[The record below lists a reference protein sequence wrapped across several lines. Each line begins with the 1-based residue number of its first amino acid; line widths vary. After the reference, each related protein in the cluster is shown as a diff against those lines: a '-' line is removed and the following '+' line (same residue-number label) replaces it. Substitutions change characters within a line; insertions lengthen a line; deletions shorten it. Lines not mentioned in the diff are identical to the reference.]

1 MFSRKK
7 RDRTYSL
14 TAYTGVES
22 TPAGRKN
29 ASPAALAAA
38 ASVGGDRT
46 SSMTSQLSSAAAA
59 TALMRHNSLTADS
72 YRNLQQGRSNSITS
86 NSSMRSSA
94 SVQRALARASSVQS
108 SVRSSPASR
117 RFSAS
122 PSVPQ
127 ITTTFERTNQG
138 RTMSLTTTT
147 VRRFGSFELVKTN
160 TTTGQVRPN
169 KRHSRPGYAASALS
183 FESDLNPVYEDE
195 SSPATQRSGLGSALP
210 RIGFSDLAEEEE
222 FDQFD
227 QSNAKPKKHVPPP
240 RSVSPMRSALKDS
253 AASSVSSSADDNLL
267 QAQVTNSSFQS
278 ASSLAKAKKASRV
291 SFVGADSDD
300 DFEAEKPR
308 QLTPNQAAARQA
320 AVKNTSKKNLA
331 HSTNLIET
339 RRTKMNA
346 TAAAASAVKS
356 PSLSSGMGPPP
367 RSTSLRQPAAFA
379 RFDESDSGGSVYSD
393 ATDIYDGPTANIDSV
408 MLSRSRSEKKK
419 KASQSNGGSALR
431 TGSLR
436 TSTTPK
442 KTSKGLETKQ
452 QPKSQPAVSTV
463 VSKQTVTAIVT
474 AKPEDEKPKKP
485 SNFNSE
491 AKKEDNSDPFPEKED
506 APTGPAHYYRALAD
520 SDEEQTTGTDAGN
533 ENHLLSAPE
542 FETPVS
548 EYEPIN
554 SNYLTPGGPQSA
566 VEGEHDTGVSTT
578 SVTDTGES
586 ITAPSTEPSSEAEK
600 DKLVNSGQETLYKT
614 LDPGSP
620 EQLKP
625 EVSRSSATTDYA
637 TKSEINREPV
647 TQKPISQ
654 QTRANGSAPAAAAAA
669 SRTSA
674 DYDADIDDAV
684 SLNSDSSWKRERG
697 SRQLKKEFR
706 LSMRNNET
714 EQLNPNSRQAPAS
727 MRFRAPPQ
735 PHIQG
740 KQHTPQARAGRSA
753 NNSSFKRFSLRE
765 PSDSQGRIEPDTNR
779 FSQYNSNPQSSFG
792 NFHSRFADSDS
803 DSGDERFF
811 QGAPAVSSS
820 SQQPSS
826 KVRGIRSLRSITSK
840 SSLRNASDPIK
851 SRRSYTMSDAT
862 APVEPGAVPPQTAE
876 PSDNGALPAIQENPK
891 KSSGGG
897 KLGKIFSPN
906 NQAKIL
912 VPRNGG
918 SSSTPSSPA
927 RASKVTADAPVP
939 ASATA
944 SGPAAAAPAHGS
956 SDSPQKKKK
965 FSGLRRVFR
974 LD

>member
-7 RDRTYSL
+7 KDRTYSL

-46 SSMTSQLSSAAAA
+46 SSMSSQLSSAAAA
-59 TALMRHNSLTADS
+59 TALMRHNSLTTDS
-72 YRNLQQGRSNSITS
+72 YRNSQQGRSSSMTS
-86 NSSMRSSA
+86 NSSIKSSA
-94 SVQRALARASSVQS
+94 SVQRALARANSVQS

-195 SSPATQRSGLGSALP
+195 SSPATQRSGLGSTLP
-210 RIGFSDLAEEEE
+210 KIGFSDLAEEEE
-222 FDQFD
+222 EEFKDFH
-227 QSNAKPKKHVPPP
+227 QSDAKPKKHVPPP

-253 AASSVSSSADDNLL
+253 AASSVSSSADDNFL
-267 QAQVTNSSFQS
+267 QAQNTNSSFQS
-278 ASSLAKAKKASRV
+278 SSSLAKAKKASRV

-300 DFEAEKPR
+300 DLEDYKPR

-346 TAAAASAVKS
+346 TAAAASAVRS
-356 PSLSSGMGPPP
+356 PSLNSGMGPPP

-419 KASQSNGGSALR
+419 KAAQSSGGSALR
-431 TGSLR
+431 AGSLR
-436 TSTTPK
+436 NSTTPK
-442 KTSKGLETKQ
+442 KATKGSEPKQ
-452 QPKSQPAVSTV
+452 QTKPQPAVSTV
-463 VSKQTVTAIVT
+463 VAKQTVKTVVT
-474 AKPEDEKPKKP
+474 TKPEGAKEDTIN
-485 SNFNSE
+485 SNSE
-491 AKKEDNSDPFPEKED
+491 SKEEVTSDLPEKEA
-506 APTGPAHYYRALAD
+506 APASSAHYYRALAD
-520 SDEEQTTGTDAGN
+520 SDEEQTTGTEGN
-533 ENHLLSAPE
+533 DNNLLSAPE
-542 FETPVS
+542 FETPTS

-554 SNYLTPGGPQSA
+554 SSYLAPAGLQSS
-566 VEGEHDTGVSTT
+566 VEGEHDTGLSTT

-600 DKLVNSGQETLYKT
+600 DKPINSGQEALYKT

-620 EQLKP
+620 EQIKP
-625 EVSRSSATTDYA
+625 TVSRTSTADDAIQRESHSQSAKQKPVAKQTKAKSSAL
-637 TKSEINREPV
+637 
-647 TQKPISQ
+647 
-654 QTRANGSAPAAAAAA
+654 AAAAASS

-674 DYDADIDDAV
+674 DYDADIDDAI

-697 SRQLKKEFR
+697 SRQQKKEFR

-714 EQLNPNSRQAPAS
+714 EQLNPSAPSASAS
-727 MRFRAPPQ
+727 MRFKASVSAQ
-735 PHIQG
+735 PHMPG
-740 KQHTPQARAGRSA
+740 KQAIPQARAGRSA

-765 PSDSQGRIEPDTNR
+765 PSDSQKRIEPDSNR
-779 FSQYNSNPQSSFG
+779 FSQYNPSTQSSFG

-803 DSGDERFF
+803 DSGDERIF

-851 SRRSYTMSDAT
+851 SRRSYTMTDTT
-862 APVEPGAVPPQTAE
+862 APVEPVAPASQAPQ

-891 KSSGGG
+891 KSSGGGG

-918 SSSTPSSPA
+918 SSSAPSSPA
-927 RASKVTADAPVP
+927 RASKAADAPAP
-939 ASATA
+939 
-944 SGPAAAAPAHGS
+944 GPAAAAS
-956 SDSPQKKKK
+956 ESVDSPQKKKK
-965 FSGLRRVFR
+965 FSGLRKVFR